1 MVKLSV
7 AAAARGA
14 AGLSA
19 ARGTGCAARGYA
31 RAAVTPAL
39 SALAA
44 GSAVGRY
51 AGTTAAT

>member
-19 ARGTGCAARGYA
+19 ARGTCCAARGYA